1 MNVYYVEGL
10 ICSCE
15 ALTATETSDGPR
27 TLATAG
33 CPWLEEREIRSFLPL
48 LFLFLFFFSSLPCFL
63 LALIYVPLTLFWG
76 KSGVLCCLGGICR
89 WKSSQSGWEL
99 DGAWGPFCWVSD
111 IEVKILPHW
120 FLIKVFM
127 LAFFFFSCP
136 NSQINPRSV
145 WQSASP
151 TNLFEGTSWGW
162 VSLKLNIA

>member
-1 MNVYYVEGL
+1 MVPGL
-10 ICSCE
+10 WPLQGAPGWKRERSDLSC
-15 ALTATETSDGPR
+15 L
-27 TLATAG
+27 
-33 CPWLEEREIRSFLPL
+33 F
-48 LFLFLFFFSSLPCFL
+48 FLFSFFSFFSLPCCL

-127 LAFFFFSCP
+127 LAFFFFFFFLA
-136 NSQINPRSV
+136 QTVKLILV
-145 WQSASP
+145 QSG
-151 TNLFEGTSWGW
+151 NLHLPQT
-162 VSLKLNIA
+162 SLKGHHEGGWA